1 MNLHLLRG
9 IFSGLIVDLT
19 GWVRG
24 SIIRGGVTGW
34 EVYDTKTAGQVLVG
48 DGTDIT
54 SVPISGD
61 ATLASDGTLTVV
73 GLNKVITSQIGP
85 VGGAHFPTVVID
97 LSGNIVMRL

>member
-9 IFSGLIVDLT
+9 IFSGLVADLA
-19 GWVRG
+19 GWARG
-24 SIIRGGVTGW
+24 SIIRGSIADW
-34 EVYDTKTAGQVLVG
+34 EVYDAKTAGQVLVG

-73 GLNKVITSQIGP
+73 GLDKAITSQFALA
-85 VGGAHFPTVVID
+85 VGATFPMVVID
-97 LSGNIVMRL
+97 LSGNIVMGI